1 MAIPRQVHLCWLSG
15 DPFPPLID
23 RCIASW
29 RRHLPDYR
37 IVHWDAAAL
46 AAGIWP
52 RWVHEATA
60 ARKYAFAADY
70 IRLYALHSQGGIY
83 LDADVQV
90 LKTLDDLLESS
101 SFMGRER
108 GGDLEPAVMGAVQ
121 GLPWLKDAM
130 GYYEKRP
137 FLKPDGTYDQR
148 PLPIV
153 LADVLA
159 ARYGLDLGRAAANGD
174 EVIVSDAQLR
184 ILPAEVLS
192 PKCRMTGSVHTT
204 TRTCTIHHFDGQW
217 VDRSLAA
224 RLKLAVHRLLIRVLG
239 IGRHAQLVRWIRA
252 VRSS

>member
-1 MAIPRQVHLCWLSG
+1 MTIPRQVHLCWLSG

-46 AAGIWP
+46 AAGNWP

-90 LKTLDDLLESS
+90 LKTLDDLLDSR

-121 GLPWLKDAM
+121 GLPWLRDAM
-130 GYYEKRP
+130 DYYENRR

-159 ARYGLDLGRAAANGD
+159 ARYGLELGRVAVNGD
-174 EVIVSDAQLR
+174 EVLVSDAQLR
-184 ILPAEVLS
+184 ILPAEVFS
-192 PKCRMTGSVHTT
+192 PKCRITGSVHAT

-239 IGRHAQLVRWIRA
+239 DGGHAQLVRWIRA